1 MRCSKCG
8 NKEIKGYKCKFCSLD
23 DYVKDNLE
31 LKKYKDEEQKK
42 LKKEASL
49 AEWIAFLGMVLFIL
63 PQFVELSLYYP
74 GNIEGD
80 SNKIF
85 EILENSGI
93 FVIIISIV
101 LYVKYYSHLGSVI
114 KEIKSRLG
122 I

>member
-23 DYVKDNLE
+23 DYIKDDFE

-49 AEWIAFLGMVLFIL
+49 AEWTAFLGMALFIL
-63 PQFVELSLYYP
+63 SPLIELSLYYP
-74 GNIEGD
+74 GDIEGD
-80 SNKIF
+80 RNKIF
-85 EILENSGI
+85 VLLENSGLFI
-93 FVIIISIV
+93 LIIAIV
-101 LYVKYYSHLGSVI
+101 LYVRYYSHLGSVI

>member
-31 LKKYKDEEQKK
+31 LKKYKDAEQKK

-63 PQFVELSLYYP
+63 PQFVELSLYYSE
-74 GNIEGD
+74 IEEN

-85 EILENSGI
+85 VLLENSGLFI
-93 FVIIISIV
+93 LIIAIV
-101 LYVKYYSHLGSVI
+101 LYVRYYSHLGSVI